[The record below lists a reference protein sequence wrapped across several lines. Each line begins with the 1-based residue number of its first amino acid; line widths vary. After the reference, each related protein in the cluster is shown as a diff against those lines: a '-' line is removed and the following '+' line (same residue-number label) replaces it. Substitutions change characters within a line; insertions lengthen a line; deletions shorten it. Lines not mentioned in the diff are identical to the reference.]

1 MIKKAW
7 RGIMSGRFA
16 VILAAGQGTR
26 MKSRLYKVL
35 HTVCGK
41 SMVEHVVDQVAALD
55 FDQTAVIVGHGAEQ
69 VKETVSGNVEFVLQE
84 DQLGTGHAVK
94 CSEHLFS
101 SKVGTTVVLCGDTP
115 LITSS
120 TIKKLMEAHEK
131 EQAMATVLTAIA
143 EDSTGYGRI
152 IRNDEGQ
159 VEKIV
164 EQKDASAEEATVKE
178 INTGIF
184 CFDNQMLF
192 KTLSEVKNENAQ
204 GEYYL
209 PDVIEILKSKGEKIA
224 AYQAVSLNETLGVND
239 RVALSKAEELMKLRI
254 NEYWMRAGVTFIDP
268 KTTYVSAEASIG
280 QDTILYPNTTIK
292 GASIIGED
300 CVIESGSEIHTSKL
314 GNGVHVRNS
323 HIIESTVE
331 EGSAIGPFAHIR
343 PNSEVGKDV
352 KIGNFVELKKAK
364 VSDRSKVS
372 HLSYVGDALV
382 GSDVNIGCG
391 VVTVNYDGKNKHQTI
406 IKNGAFVGSG
416 SNLIAPVEIGENGF
430 VAAGSTITEDVPK
443 KALSIARSRQV
454 NKENYVK

>member
-1 MIKKAW
+1 
-7 RGIMSGRFA
+7 MSGRFA

-69 VKETVSGNVEFVLQE
+69 VKETVSGSVEFVLQE
-84 DQLGTGHAVK
+84 EQLGTGHAVK
-94 CSEHLFS
+94 CSEHLFV
-101 SKVGTTVVLCGDTP
+101 SKEGTTVVLCGDTP

-131 EQAMATVLTAIA
+131 EKAKATVLTALA
-143 EDSTGYGRI
+143 EDPTGYGRI
-152 IRNDEGQ
+152 IRNNSGQ

-164 EQKDASAEEATVKE
+164 EQKDASTEEAAVKE

-192 KTLSEVKNENAQ
+192 QTLSEVKNENAQ

-209 PDVIEILKSKGEKIA
+209 PDVIEILKSKGKKIA
-224 AYQAVSLNETLGVND
+224 AYQADSLDETLGVND

-254 NEYWMRAGVTFIDP
+254 NEHWMRAGVTFIDP

-292 GASIIGED
+292 GPSIIGED

-314 GNGVHVRNS
+314 GNDVWVRSS
-323 HIIESTVE
+323 HIVESTVE
-331 EGSAIGPFAHIR
+331 AGTAIGPFAHIR
-343 PNSEVGKDV
+343 PDSEVGKDV

-391 VVTVNYDGKNKHQTI
+391 VVTVNYDGKNKNQTI

-430 VAAGSTITEDVPK
+430 VAAGSTITDDVPNQ
-443 KALSIARSRQV
+443 ALSIARSRQV